1 MNATER
7 KKAAQEFAKAWAGD
21 FKEDGN
27 TAPFWL
33 SLLRDVY
40 GIQHPEQYIFFEDAV
55 KHNEKDN
62 SIFIDAQIPAVK
74 VLIEQKATNIPLDK
88 PYERHRNQYESVYEQ
103 AEEYDQTKGRNDR
116 ARYIITCN
124 FHEFWIYDMSLP
136 EAQRKPIKLA
146 LKDLPKH
153 YDQLDFLV
161 DKNSKPSAEEE
172 VKVSVQAGELVGRL
186 YDAFEEVYKQ
196 YGDMAEK
203 DMHALNVLCVRIVFC
218 LYAEDSGLFGAPDAF
233 CRYLETF
240 ENPANAQ
247 AGLRDLFKILDTKLE
262 DRPRFLDKRLAAFP
276 YVNGGLFHDD
286 TVEIPP
292 ISEKIYHTIVDD
304 MSKGFDWSVISPTIF
319 GAVFES
325 TLNPETRRKGGM
337 HYTSIQNIHKVI
349 DPLFLDD
356 LKEEFHKIISIPH
369 ADKFVARRKETT
381 LRSDYRQRLIDF
393 QDKLANL
400 NFLDPACGSG
410 NFLTETFICLRRLEN
425 QVIHELTGGQM
436 LLDMVDPV
444 KVSIKQFYGIEINDF
459 AVTVAK
465 TALWIAES
473 QMLQETE
480 EIISREIDFLPLKTN
495 AFIREGNALRMDW
508 NDVIPANR
516 LSFLEGNPPFVGY
529 SLQDKFQKADIL
541 SVYVD
546 ENGKPYKTAGKID
559 YVAGWY
565 FKAAQY
571 MQNTNIK
578 AAFVS
583 TNSITQGEQVAGV
596 WKPLY
601 ERFHINITFAWR
613 TFRWDNEASLK
624 AQVHVVIIGFSDSY
638 SPIPRIIYD
647 SKGAHP
653 AEEISPY
660 LTESP
665 AVFIESRNEPL
676 CDVPMMINGG
686 KPSEGGFLILSEDE
700 KNDLLENEPLAK
712 GFIRP
717 YMMGKDFIQRKP
729 RYCLWLV
736 NISPALLKKC
746 PMVCER
752 IRKVQDYRLQSKKA
766 ATRKKAETPA
776 LFDEV
781 RESSS
786 TYVAIPKVS
795 SQNRKYIPMDYL
807 PAKVIAGDM
816 LFMVPD
822 ATLYHLGILISNVH
836 MAWTRAI
843 CGRLKSD
850 YRYSNSIVYNNFP
863 WPWPTSAQKEHIEKT
878 AQGILDARK
887 LYPDASLADL
897 YDPLFM
903 PQELRK
909 AHQEN
914 DKAVMEAYG
923 FNWHTMKEE
932 DCVAEL
938 MKMYQRLV
946 DEEKVKR
953 HN

>member
-1 MNATER
+1 MNAMER
-7 KKAAQEFAKAWAGD
+7 KKAAQDFAKTWAGD
-21 FKEDGN
+21 YKEDGH

-40 GIQHPEQYIFFEDAV
+40 GIQHPERYIFFEDAV
-55 KHNEKDN
+55 KHSEKDN
-62 SIFIDAQIPAVK
+62 SIFIDAQIPEVK

-88 PYERHRNQYESVYEQ
+88 PYERHRNKYESVYEQ

-172 VKVSVQAGELVGRL
+172 VKVSVQAGELVGKL

-196 YGDMAEK
+196 YGDMTEK

-262 DRPRFLDKRLAAFP
+262 DRPRFLDKRLAVFP

-292 ISEKIYHTIVDD
+292 INDKIYHTIVDD
-304 MSKGFDWSVISPTIF
+304 MSKEFDWSVISPTIF

-356 LKEEFHKIISIPH
+356 LKEELHRITSIPDT
-369 ADKFVARRKETT
+369 DKFVARRKETT

-393 QDKLANL
+393 QNKLANL

-425 QVIHELTGGQM
+425 RVIQELTGGQM

-480 EIISREIDFLPLKTN
+480 DIISREIDFLPLKTN

-508 NDVIPANR
+508 NDVISSDK
-516 LSFLEGNPPFVGY
+516 LSYLMGNPPFSAGRRMTEKNHMDFIFVAEEFP
-529 SLQDKFQKADIL
+529 K
-541 SVYVD
+541 
-546 ENGKPYKTAGKID
+546 NGELDFVTA
-559 YVAGWY
+559 W
-565 FKAAQY
+565 F
-571 MQNTNIK
+571 IK
-578 AAFVS
+578 AAKYMQYKNIRCGFVATS
-583 TNSITQGEQVAGV
+583 SITQGEQVNLLWKILFEKYQVHIFYAIRPFNWESEARDKAGV
-596 WKPLY
+596 HCVIIEFVTNIIPKHCVINTDGIKKVVA
-601 ERFHINITFAWR
+601 HIN
-613 TFRWDNEASLK
+613 
-624 AQVHVVIIGFSDSY
+624 G
-638 SPIPRIIYD
+638 
-647 SKGAHP
+647 
-653 AEEISPY
+653 Y
-660 LTESP
+660 LLGGKD
-665 AVFIESRNEPL
+665 VWIESRKKPICNVPVISNGSKPL
-676 CDVPMMINGG
+676 DNAICTFTTEEKNSFIKKNPSTAPYFYRYMGSREFINGI
-686 KPSEGGFLILSEDE
+686 ERWFLLINRMPLNLARKTSDVQ
-700 KNDLLENEPLAK
+700 KLLQK
-712 GFIRP
+712 I
-717 YMMGKDFIQRKP
+717 K
-729 RYCLWLV
+729 
-736 NISPALLKKC
+736 
-746 PMVCER
+746 
-752 IRKVQDYRLQSKKA
+752 DYRNASKSKQTKA
-766 ATRKKAETPA
+766 LAEYPSK
-776 LFDEV
+776 FHYENIP
-781 RESSS
+781 SSN
-786 TYVAIPKVS
+786 YLVIPQTS
-795 SQNRKYIPMDYL
+795 SGKRKYIPIGFLTPNILVNNKLQIMRN
-807 PAKVIAGDM
+807 AGNYE
-816 LFMVPD
+816 F
-822 ATLYHLGILISNVH
+822 GILSSNVH
-836 MAWTRAI
+836 NSWIRFVA
-843 CGRLKSD
+843 GRLRAD
-850 YRYSNSIVYNNFP
+850 FTYSVSVVYNTFP
-863 WPWPTSAQKEHIEKT
+863 WPWPTSAQKECIEKT

-887 LYPDASLADL
+887 LYPDSSLADL
-897 YDPLFM
+897 YDPLLM
-903 PQELRK
+903 PPELRK
-909 AHQEN
+909 AHMEN
-914 DKAVMEAYG
+914 DKAVMDAYG
-923 FNWHTMKEE
+923 FSHKISEE

-946 DEEKVKR
+946 DAEEAKK
-953 HN
+953 HG

>member
-1 MNATER
+1 MNAMER
-7 KKAAQEFAKAWAGD
+7 KKAAQDFAKTWAGD
-21 FKEDGN
+21 YKEDGH

-40 GIQHPEQYIFFEDAV
+40 GIQHPERYIFFEDAV
-55 KHNEKDN
+55 KHSEKDN
-62 SIFIDAQIPAVK
+62 SIFIDAQIPEVK

-88 PYERHRNQYESVYEQ
+88 PYERHRNKYESVYEQ

-172 VKVSVQAGELVGRL
+172 VKVSVQAGELVGKL

-196 YGDMAEK
+196 YGDMTEK

-247 AGLRDLFKILDTKLE
+247 AGLRDLFKILDTKPE

-292 ISEKIYHTIVDD
+292 INDKIYHTIVDD

-337 HYTSIQNIHKVI
+337 HYTSIQNIHKVM

-356 LKEEFHKIISIPH
+356 LKEEFHKIISIPD

-425 QVIHELTGGQM
+425 QVIQELTGGQM
-436 LLDMVDPV
+436 LLDMIDPV

-480 EIISREIDFLPLKTN
+480 EIISRDIDFLPLKTN
-495 AFIREGNALRMDW
+495 AYIHEGNALRMDW
-508 NDVIPANR
+508 NDVLPVSAC
-516 LSFLEGNPPFVGY
+516 SFAYGNPPFSGAR
-529 SLQDKFQKADIL
+529 LMTPQQKAD
-541 SVYVD
+541 VEYVF
-546 ENGKPYKTAGKID
+546 GKNWKNIGELD
-559 YVAGWY
+559 YVACWY
-565 FKAAQY
+565 KKAVDY
-571 MQNTNIK
+571 ISHTNVQC
-578 AAFVS
+578 AFVS
-583 TNSITQGEQVAGV
+583 TNSITQGIQVAIL
-596 WKPLY
+596 WKTLF
-601 ERFHINITFAWR
+601 EEGCHFQFAYR
-613 TFRWDNEASLK
+613 TFPWDSESNNK
-624 AQVHVVIIGFSDSY
+624 AHVHVVIIGFSTCINIKN
-638 SPIPRIIYD
+638 PIIYTNG
-647 SKGAHP
+647 SAKAVNHIN
-653 AEEISPY
+653 AY
-660 LTESP
+660 LTDGP
-665 AVFIESRNEPL
+665 DVFVERRNKPLCNVPSIGIGNKPIDGGNYLFTKEEMENFIQKEPL
-676 CDVPMMINGG
+676 SKKYFKKWYGAV
-686 KPSEGGFLILSEDE
+686 E
-700 KNDLLENEPLAK
+700 
-712 GFIRP
+712 FIH
-717 YMMGKDFIQRKP
+717 QKP
-729 RYCLWLV
+729 RYCLWLGDCTPHELAQMPKCLERV
-736 NISPALLKKC
+736 NAVK
-746 PMVCER
+746 E
-752 IRKVQDYRLQSKKA
+752 YRLASRSPG
-766 ATRKKAETPA
+766 TRKLAEKPTR
-776 LFDEV
+776 FHVEN
-781 RESSS
+781 
-786 TYVAIPKVS
+786 IPKSSYIVIPQVS
-795 SQNRKYIPMDYL
+795 SQRRKYIPMGYMNNDVL
-807 PAKVIAGDM
+807 CSDKVRIMPNGS
-816 LFMVPD
+816 
-822 ATLYHLGILISNVH
+822 LYYFGVLESNVH
-836 MAWTRAI
+836 MAWMRTI
-843 CGRLKSD
+843 CCRLKSD
-850 YRYSNSIVYNNFP
+850 YSYTINDVYNNFP
-863 WPWPTSAQKEHIEKT
+863 WPTPSSQQKEHIEKT
-878 AQGILDARK
+878 AQRILDARAR
-887 LYPDASLADL
+887 YPDSSLADL
-897 YDPLFM
+897 YDPLLM
-903 PQELRK
+903 PQELRR
-909 AHQEN
+909 AHIEN

-923 FNWHTMKEE
+923 FDWHTMKEE

-946 DEEKVKR
+946 DAEEAKK
-953 HN
+953 HG

>member
-1 MNATER
+1 MNAMER
-7 KKAAQEFAKAWAGD
+7 KKAAQDFAKAWAGD
-21 FKEDGN
+21 YKEDGH

-62 SIFIDAQIPAVK
+62 SIFIDAQIPEVK

-88 PYERHRNQYESVYEQ
+88 PYERHRNKYESVYEQ

-124 FHEFWIYDMSLP
+124 FREFWIYDMSLP

-172 VKVSVQAGELVGRL
+172 VKVSIQAGELVGKL

-196 YGDMAEK
+196 YGDMTEK

-247 AGLRDLFKILDTKLE
+247 AGLRDLFKILDNKLE

-356 LKEEFHKIISIPH
+356 LKEEFHKIISIPD

-393 QDKLANL
+393 QNKLASL

-425 QVIHELTGGQM
+425 QVIQELTGGQM

-529 SLQDKFQKADIL
+529 SLQDKSQKADIL

-601 ERFHINITFAWR
+601 ERFHININFAWR
-613 TFRWDNEASLK
+613 TFRWDSEASSK
-624 AQVHVVIIGFSDSY
+624 AHVHVVIIGFSDCENTANHKIY
-638 SPIPRIIYD
+638 NTDGTIVMTNIIN
-647 SKGAHP
+647 
-653 AEEISPY
+653 PY
-660 LTESP
+660 LLP
-665 AVFIESRNEPL
+665 NNLVFVESRKTPL
-676 CDVPMMINGG
+676 CDIPEMEKGNIPVDGG
-686 KPSEGGFLILSEDE
+686 NLLISEEDYENKIQSDEIAKKYCKKLLGAKEFLNN
-700 KNDLLENEPLAK
+700 KK
-712 GFIRP
+712 
-717 YMMGKDFIQRKP
+717 
-729 RYCLWLV
+729 RYCLWLKDASIAEIKKSKLIM
-736 NISPALLKKC
+736 NRLEACRNFRLKSP
-746 PMVCER
+746 
-752 IRKVQDYRLQSKKA
+752 KA
-766 ATRKKAETPA
+766 ATRKYAEYPW
-776 LFDEV
+776 LFMEIRQPNSNFILV
-781 RESSS
+781 PRHSSR
-786 TYVAIPKVS
+786 
-795 SQNRKYIPMDYL
+795 NRKYIPMGFFDKDTISTDANSFI
-807 PAKVIAGDM
+807 PN
-816 LFMVPD
+816 
-822 ATLYHLGILISNVH
+822 ATLYHFGVLESNVH
-836 MAWTRAI
+836 MAWVRTV
-843 CGRLKSD
+843 CGRIKSD
-850 YRYSNSIVYNNFP
+850 YRYSNDVVYNNFP
-863 WPWPTSAQKEHIEKT
+863 WPTSAPKERIEKT

-897 YDPLFM
+897 YDPLLM
-903 PQELRK
+903 PLELRK
-909 AHQEN
+909 AHIEN

-923 FNWHTMKEE
+923 FDWHTMKEE

-938 MKMYQRLV
+938 MKMYQCFV
-946 DEEKVKR
+946 DVEEAKK
-953 HN
+953 HG

>member
-1 MNATER
+1 MNAMER
-7 KKAAQEFAKAWAGD
+7 KKAAQDFAKTWAGD
-21 FKEDGN
+21 YKEDGH

-40 GIQHPEQYIFFEDAV
+40 GIQHPERYIFFEDAV
-55 KHNEKDN
+55 KHSEKDN
-62 SIFIDAQIPAVK
+62 SIFIDAQIPEVK

-88 PYERHRNQYESVYEQ
+88 PYERHRNKYESVYEQ

-172 VKVSVQAGELVGRL
+172 VKVSVQAGELVGKL

-196 YGDMAEK
+196 YGDMTEK

-292 ISEKIYHTIVDD
+292 INDKIYHTIVDD

-356 LKEEFHKIISIPH
+356 LKEEFHKIISIPD

-393 QDKLANL
+393 QNKLANL

-425 QVIHELTGGQM
+425 QVIQELTGGQM
-436 LLDMVDPV
+436 LLDVVDPV

-480 EIISREIDFLPLKTN
+480 EIISRDIDFLPLKTN
-495 AFIREGNALRMDW
+495 AYIQEGNALRMNW
-508 NDVIPANR
+508 NDVIPANKLFR
-516 LSFLEGNPPFVGY
+516 VMGNPPFSGARIM
-529 SLQDKFQKADIL
+529 SSQQKADVEFVFGAKWKGIGDL
-541 SVYVD
+541 
-546 ENGKPYKTAGKID
+546 D
-559 YVAGWY
+559 YVACWY
-565 FKAAQY
+565 KKAIDYISMTSVQC
-571 MQNTNIK
+571 
-578 AAFVS
+578 AFVS
-583 TNSITQGEQVAGV
+583 TNSITQGIQVPIL
-596 WKPLY
+596 WKRL
-601 ERFHINITFAWR
+601 FDKGCKFQFAYR
-613 TFRWDNEASLK
+613 TFIWDSEANEK
-624 AQVHVVIIGFSDSY
+624 AHVHCVIIGFSLVQ
-638 SPIPRIIYD
+638 PNKQRIIYD
-647 SKGAHP
+647 KDTKVNAYNIN
-653 AEEISPY
+653 AY
-660 LTESP
+660 LLNAP
-665 AVFIESRNEPL
+665 DIFIEKRNAPISK
-676 CDVPMMINGG
+676 VPSLVLGG
-686 KPSEGGFLILSEDE
+686 QAIDGGFLTLTEKEKDNLLS
-700 KNDLLENEPLAK
+700 KEPDAYK
-712 GFIRP
+712 FIRH
-717 YMMGKDFIQRKP
+717 YMMGKDFIDRCP
-729 RYCLWLV
+729 RYCIWLKGA
-736 NISPALLKKC
+736 NPSEIKKF
-746 PMVCER
+746 PIIVDR
-752 IRKVQDYRLQSKKA
+752 IAK
-766 ATRKKAETPA
+766 
-776 LFDEV
+776 V
-781 RESSS
+781 REFRLKSKRKS
-786 TYVAIPKVS
+786 TYEAAKKPTLFASIVDYNTSYIAIPKVS
-795 SQNRKYIPMDYL
+795 SQNRRYIPIDYL
-807 PAKVIAGDM
+807 TSDVIPGDK
-816 LFMVPD
+816 LF
-822 ATLYHLGILISNVH
+822 TLGTASLFYFGVLTSNVH
-836 MAWTRAI
+836 MAWVRAFS
-843 CGRLKSD
+843 GRLKSD
-850 YRYSNSIVYNNFP
+850 YSYSNTVVYNNF
-863 WPWPTSAQKEHIEKT
+863 PWPTSAQKERIEKA
-878 AQGILDARK
+878 AQGILDARR
-887 LYPDASLADL
+887 LYPNASFADL
-897 YDPLFM
+897 YDPLLM
-903 PQELRK
+903 PPELQK
-909 AHQEN
+909 AHMEN
-914 DKAVMEAYG
+914 DKAVMDAYG
-923 FNWHTMKEE
+923 FNWHIMKEE

-946 DEEKVKR
+946 DAEEAKK
-953 HN
+953 HG